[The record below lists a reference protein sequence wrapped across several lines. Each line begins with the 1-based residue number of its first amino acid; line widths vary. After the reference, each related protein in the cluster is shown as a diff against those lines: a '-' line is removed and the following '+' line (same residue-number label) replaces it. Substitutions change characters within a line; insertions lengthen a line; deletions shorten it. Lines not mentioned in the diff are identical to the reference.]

1 MVSFIE
7 CDPPKKLGQKEPSLL
22 SEWKLALYLR
32 GGTDFR
38 NFDYC
43 ELAAG
48 HSVPEGGEMRQPRG
62 AYPEGVRGVGDLES
76 TSLF

>member
-1 MVSFIE
+1 MCQNDINS
-7 CDPPKKLGQKEPSLL
+7 KLGQKEPSLL
-22 SEWKLALYLR
+22 SEGKLPLYLR

-48 HSVPEGGEMRQPRG
+48 HSVPEGGEMRQPSPLPYSEPRRG
-62 AYPEGVRGVGDLES
+62 S
-76 TSLF
+76 TTSVV

>member
-1 MVSFIE
+1 MISTQKS
-7 CDPPKKLGQKEPSLL
+7 DKKNRPFCPRGSSPS
-22 SEWKLALYLR
+22 KLR

-48 HSVPEGGEMRQPRG
+48 HSVPEGGEMR
-62 AYPEGVRGVGDLES
+62 
-76 TSLF
+76 

>member
-1 MVSFIE
+1 MISTQKS
-7 CDPPKKLGQKEPSLL
+7 DKKNRPFCPRGSSPS
-22 SEWKLALYLR
+22 KLR

>member
-1 MVSFIE
+1 MIST
-7 CDPPKKLGQKEPSLL
+7 QKSDKRNRPLL
-22 SEWKLALYLR
+22 SEGKLPLYLR

-48 HSVPEGGEMRQPRG
+48 HSVPGGEMRQPRG